1 MSSIDNNELFE
12 KYYQTE
18 YDFNTTSLSIDEID
32 AIKKLAREKRVDY
45 ASAPMGPGIFELIQ
59 KQSIDI
65 RFELVSFE
73 SDKIDGMLY
82 IPTTGKER
90 AYIILNS
97 NKPLV
102 NQIFAAA
109 HEFYHYIKDYQV
121 FKERPYICDFGMLKD
136 VNEKKACRFAAEL
149 LFPEEALNREVRDYC
164 RKLQVAEF
172 KSLGFNQVASFII
185 LMTVKYQLPLKAVIY
200 RLEEENYI
208 EEVKKYIENY
218 GFIKKVLQEIQIFS
232 ELVSVLYGTMNN
244 FIIPYSKT
252 YQDMETAFSTGNAS
266 KDDIVKDA
274 KILSLDMN
282 LINELVEQDEVV
294 DDEEEDDEEL
304 FSIISAKQR

>member
-1 MSSIDNNELFE
+1 MSSIDNKELFE

-45 ASAPMGPGIFELIQ
+45 ASAPMGSGVFELIQ
-59 KQSIDI
+59 KQSSDI

-109 HEFYHYIKDYQV
+109 HEFYHYIKDYQL
-121 FKERPYICDFGMLKD
+121 FKEKPYICDFGTLKD

-149 LFPEEALNREVRDYC
+149 LFPEEALHREVRDYC
-164 RKLQVAEF
+164 RSLQVAEF
-172 KSLGFNQVASFII
+172 KSLGFNQIASFII
-185 LMTVKYQLPLKAVIY
+185 VMTVKYQLPLKAVIY

-218 GFIKKVLQEIQIFS
+218 EFIKKVLQEIQIFS
-232 ELVSVLYGTMNN
+232 ERVSVLYGTVNN

-252 YQDMETAFSTGNAS
+252 YQDMETAFMTGNAS
-266 KDDIVKDA
+266 KDDIVEEA
-274 KILSLDMN
+274 KILSLDMD
-282 LINELVEQDEVV
+282 LINELVEQDEIL
-294 DDEEEDDEEL
+294 DDEDDDEEL
-304 FSIISAKQR
+304 FSIINAKRR